1 MFDGSSPAKRL
12 FHIKIIRMNGHD
24 LKLWYC
30 FERFSGYAAG
40 VATGLL
46 GFMQIYWDDNRQC
59 IHDKIASTVVIDL
72 KPKKKK
78 SDIKWYIRLF
88 SKIKASIKKTK

>member
-1 MFDGSSPAKRL
+1 
-12 FHIKIIRMNGHD
+12 MNGHD

-40 VATGLL
+40 LATGLL
-46 GFMQIYWDDNRQC
+46 GFLQIYWDDNRQC
-59 IHDKIASTVVIDL
+59 IHDKIASTVVVYV

-78 SDIKWYIRLF
+78 IIVRKNF
-88 SKIKASIKKTK
+88 EKTLIFWCFWG